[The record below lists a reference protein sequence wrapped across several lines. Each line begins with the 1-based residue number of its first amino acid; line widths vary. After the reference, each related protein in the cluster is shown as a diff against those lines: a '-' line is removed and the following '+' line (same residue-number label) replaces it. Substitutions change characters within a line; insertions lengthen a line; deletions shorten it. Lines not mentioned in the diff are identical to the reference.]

1 MTRLVGAM
9 VTLEDFSREVE
20 RIKADGYKYHHTG
33 SRRGYVS
40 RRMCGNIEEYEGR
53 FGKGIVL
60 VLPRH
65 DTTQSVNLM
74 YWIKE
79 D

>member
-1 MTRLVGAM
+1 MTNLVRTM
-9 VTLEDFSREVE
+9 VTLSDFDRTFDEL
-20 RIKADGYKYHHTG
+20 KQNGYRYHHTG

-40 RRMCGNIEEYEGR
+40 RRTCGNVEDYEGR
-53 FGKGIVL
+53 FGKGVVL

-65 DTTQSVNLM
+65 DTTQYVDLM

-79 D
+79 A